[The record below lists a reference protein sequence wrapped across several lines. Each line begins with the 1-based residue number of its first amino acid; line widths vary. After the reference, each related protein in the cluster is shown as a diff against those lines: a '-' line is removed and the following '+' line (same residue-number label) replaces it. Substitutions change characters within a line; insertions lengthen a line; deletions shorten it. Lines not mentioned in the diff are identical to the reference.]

1 MAVLPRRFYAR
12 PALEVAADLIGA
24 TLVHRG
30 PFGTLGGVIVEVE
43 AYGGAEDPA
52 SHARSGP
59 TRRNRS
65 MFGPPGHAYVY
76 FTYGMH
82 HCLNVVTGREG
93 EGAAVLLRALAP
105 SLGLELWRARRPDL
119 PAGREASGPGRLAR
133 ALGLGL
139 EHDGL
144 DLLASALVLRP
155 RRGGAPP
162 RSAGPRIGIRH
173 GRDLPWRLWWTG
185 HPAVSRT
192 ASQRVDRRSAA
203 T

>member
-43 AYGGAEDPA
+43 AYGGADDPA
-52 SHARSGP
+52 SHARGGP

-65 MFGPPGHAYVY
+65 MFGAPGHAYVY

-93 EGAAVLLRALAP
+93 EGAAVLLRAVAP
-105 SLGLELWRARRPDL
+105 TIGREIWRRRRPDL
-119 PAGREASGPGRLAR
+119 PPGREAAGPGRLAR
-133 ALGLGL
+133 ALGLTL
-139 EHDGL
+139 AHDGL
-144 DLLASALVLRP
+144 DLLASPLTLRP
-155 RRGGAPP
+155 RRGEEP
-162 RSAGPRIGIRH
+162 SLSTGPRIGIR
-173 GRDLPWRLWWTG
+173 RAREYPWRIWWTG
-185 HPAVSRT
+185 HPAVSR
-192 ASQRVDRRSAA
+192 SG
-203 T
+203 